1 MTTRVGFLRAVNVGK
16 RTVQMA
22 KLVEVCEGL
31 GYDNVWTFINSGNVV
46 FDASGSR
53 TAIEASMEKAF
64 EAEFGFECTTFVR
77 TAAELRAALKVDPFS
92 LAAGDTYFITFL
104 KTAPSAAVA
113 KALREAS
120 NDFDTLEV
128 HGRDVHWR
136 MRGKSTDT
144 KIKPATWKLLGPNGS
159 TSRNV
164 NMLTKL
170 SAKLSPK

>member
-22 KLVEVCEGL
+22 KLVEICTGL
-31 GYDNVWTFINSGNVV
+31 GFDGVWTFINSGNVV
-46 FDASGSR
+46 FDAPGTR
-53 TAIEASMEKAF
+53 AATEQSMEKAL
-64 EAEFGFECTTFVR
+64 EAEFGFEVTTFVR
-77 TAAELRAALKVDPFS
+77 TAAELRTALAIDPFS
-92 LAAGDTYFITFL
+92 LAPGDTYFITFL
-104 KTAPSAAVA
+104 KDAPSAEVA
-113 KALREAS
+113 TALRAAS

-144 KIKPATWKLLGPNGS
+144 RIKPATWKLLGPNSS

-164 NMLTKL
+164 NMLRKL
-170 SAKLSPK
+170 SAKLSAK